1 MRINPLGKAIL
12 VFLASYVVLVLAFSQ
27 VGPLYFK
34 LFQGIFR
41 WEINTFFPPF
51 KVTGFTT
58 ETYGGQAMIALE
70 ARLTENL
77 VLPDRKVLHTIGHPY
92 TARTIAINQYLHP
105 IIILSVLFAWP
116 GLAWRDRFKV
126 FLLVLPFLLVVEMV
140 DIPILLGVRI
150 METVQANLFQDPNA
164 GRSLGSYWA
173 AFLHTGGRAALSILA
188 IGLAL
193 ASFYLLRTRQ
203 QQRATAAQSPKAE
216 SRRAKTGRNDPC
228 PCGSGKKYKS
238 CCGAK

>member
-12 VFLASYVVLVLAFSQ
+12 VFLASYVVLVVVFSQ
-27 VGPLYFK
+27 VGPAYFK

-51 KVTGFTT
+51 KVTSFTT

-70 ARLTENL
+70 ARLAENL

-150 METVQANLFQDPNA
+150 METVQANLLQDPNA
-164 GRSLGSYWA
+164 GKSLGSYWA

-188 IGLAL
+188 VGLAL
-193 ASFYLLRTRQ
+193 ASFYLLRARQ
-203 QQRATAAQSPKAE
+203 QQRAAAGQSPKAE
-216 SRRAKTGRNDPC
+216 SHRAKIGRNDPC
-228 PCGSGKKYKS
+228 PCGSGKKYKI